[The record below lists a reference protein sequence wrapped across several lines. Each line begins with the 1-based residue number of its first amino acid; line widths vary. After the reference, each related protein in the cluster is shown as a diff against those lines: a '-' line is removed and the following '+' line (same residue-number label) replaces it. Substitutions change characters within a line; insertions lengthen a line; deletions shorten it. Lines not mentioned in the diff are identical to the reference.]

1 MQYQILH
8 LMCYNVAKVK
18 GVMIPVCLKGKE
30 QVFIYGLM
38 FIFNL
43 SKIFDL
49 SHIITW
55 HCDDQSTISFLKA
68 SLLYLHLLTCS

>member
-1 MQYQILH
+1 MWESAILYDYIINSDIYNTVQYMQYQILH

-43 SKIFDL
+43 SKRFDCL
-49 SHIITW
+49 I
-55 HCDDQSTISFLKA
+55 
-68 SLLYLHLLTCS
+68 

>member
-1 MQYQILH
+1 MWESAILYDYIINCDIYNTVQYMQYQILH

-18 GVMIPVCLKGKE
+18 GVMIPVCLNGKE

-43 SKIFDL
+43 SKRFDL
-49 SHIITW
+49 SHIIT
-55 HCDDQSTISFLKA
+55 
-68 SLLYLHLLTCS
+68 